1 MLAWIDLEMTGLDPT
16 RHTIVEIAS
25 LVTDD
30 DLTILEEG
38 PDLVVHA
45 SPEQVAGMDEFVRT
59 MHTRS
64 GLLAAMEA
72 STLSLAD
79 AGAQTLAFLKQH
91 IHQPRTVPLAGNS
104 IGTDRRFLAT
114 MLPEIEDYLHY
125 RSVDVSTVKE
135 LCRRWRPEVYKA
147 APVKKGG
154 HRALQDIRESV
165 AELAYYRAAIFDATM
180 FDDPAVTQ
188 REAE

>member
-1 MLAWIDLEMTGLDPT
+1 MLAWIDLEMTGLDPA
-16 RHTIVEIAS
+16 RHTIVEIAC
-25 LVTDD
+25 LITDD
-30 DLTILEEG
+30 DLALVEEG

-45 SPEQVAGMDEFVRT
+45 TPDDAGRHGRFRAHHA
-59 MHTRS
+59 HTS
-64 GLLAAMEA
+64 GLLAEMES

-79 AGAQTLAFLKQH
+79 AGAQTLAFLKRH
-91 IHQPRTVPLAGNS
+91 IKEPRTVPLAGNS

-114 MLPEIEDYLHY
+114 QLPEIEDYLHY
-125 RSVDVSTVKE
+125 RSVDVSTLKE

-165 AELAYYRAAIFDATM
+165 AELSYYRGLDLR
-180 FDDPAVTQ
+180 PRRPE
-188 REAE
+188 REGEP